1 MVYELTEEEVTLMA
15 KALSTYQFIA
25 ERMLNGTGNTLT
37 DQQRQ
42 IAVEEMLLIK
52 NINKQLKK

>member
-1 MVYELTEEEVTLMA
+1 MELTQQEATLIA

-37 DQQRQ
+37 EQQQ
-42 IAVEEMLLIK
+42 QTAMDEILLIR
-52 NINKQLKK
+52 NINIKLEEI